1 MRDAISMLGWIFI
14 LAGLCAISG
23 VLGLGS
29 LFPLAE
35 SMQGM
40 FLTLTALFG
49 AFLFA
54 ACDAFETRPVRV
66 KVEDED

>member
-1 MRDAISMLGWIFI
+1 MRDATPMLGWILL
-14 LAGLCAISG
+14 LAGLCAASG
-23 VLGLGS
+23 VVGLGF
-29 LFPLAE
+29 LFPMAS

-54 ACDAFETRPVRV
+54 AWDAFETRPVRV
-66 KVEDED
+66 KAEDEA

>member
-1 MRDAISMLGWIFI
+1 MLGWIVI
-14 LAGLCAISG
+14 LAGLCGLSG

-29 LFPLAE
+29 LFPMAS
-35 SMQGM
+35 SMHGM

-66 KVEDED
+66 KTDDED